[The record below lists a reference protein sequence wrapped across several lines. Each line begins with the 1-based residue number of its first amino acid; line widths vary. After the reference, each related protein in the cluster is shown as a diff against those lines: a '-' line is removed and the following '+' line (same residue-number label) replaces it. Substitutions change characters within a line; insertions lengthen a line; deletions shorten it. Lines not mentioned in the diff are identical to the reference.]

1 MGKKEVFEIINK
13 LKKELEALVIESDDY
28 KLILEK
34 SQELDNYIN
43 LGMKIINYQR

>member
-1 MGKKEVFEIINK
+1 MGKKEVFKIINK
-13 LKKELEALVIESDDY
+13 LKKELDNIVIESDDY

-43 LGMKIINYQR
+43 QGMKIINYQK

>member
-1 MGKKEVFEIINK
+1 MSKKEVFKIINK
-13 LKKELEALVIESDDY
+13 LKKELDSIVIESDDY

-43 LGMKIINYQR
+43 QGMKIINYQK